1 MLLFHFFNKKKY
13 ILYQTDY
20 LFILYVFLSLILYL
34 FNSPFLS
41 IDKIFY
47 YFQII
52 IIQVVIYLS
61 IREFNFSNKK
71 NLSIFKILFWIITF
85 SLIYQLQDSFFIY
98 FDESKGMS
106 TYQGLSRS
114 LVLISIILIYS
125 TKNRTQLIY
134 FLFSAFILFLLGSR
148 SEFALFIIASFMVNI
163 LNKKRIYLK
172 IFSISLSVLL
182 LFLLFNPEVANDL
195 NNTSRIFS
203 LLNPQL
209 VYASE
214 GRGILTYNA
223 INTINENIFFGDI
236 KNVKL

>member
-1 MLLFHFFNKKKY
+1 
-13 ILYQTDY
+13 
-20 LFILYVFLSLILYL
+20 
-34 FNSPFLS
+34 
-41 IDKIFY
+41 
-47 YFQII
+47 
-52 IIQVVIYLS
+52 
-61 IREFNFSNKK
+61 
-71 NLSIFKILFWIITF
+71 
-85 SLIYQLQDSFFIY
+85 
-98 FDESKGMS
+98 MS

-236 KNVKL
+236 KNVGIGESAHNILSAWEINGVFFIILVFMISFTNLFLRFKRFQIIKD